1 MDVSVGLRDGRAGG
15 FVDMPGCRHCNAA
28 HADGGTGIR
37 STGDRARSRPGE
49 AGCRMREYWR
59 RIWEVIENQ
68 GTDQAVE
75 TGQQDS
81 ALPKIWVLG
90 KTGAGKS
97 SLVGML
103 TGASEIGIGNGFEP
117 CTTQSRL
124 YGYPQ
129 EAPVLHYL
137 DTRGIGE
144 SGYDPASEIAAHSG
158 TCSAILAVARLNDP
172 AQGELCRAV
181 REVRR
186 TRPGRKIIL
195 VHSWAGAFADM
206 TRRELA
212 REVNQAAIERAAGR
226 RLPGAVVE
234 TRNPGNGDEDRDRL
248 LQLLG
253 HELPLV
259 AFLLARQG
267 GATTES
273 EEFAAIHASVSRYS
287 LSAGLA
293 ALIPFAGP
301 ASTIPIQGSML
312 VELARHYEV
321 DLNRNLL
328 ASLASMLGVA
338 VIGRAVATKA
348 VAMVPAFGQTAG
360 AVLNGTAA
368 FATTFALGRATGYY
382 LFHLKA
388 GKRPDKREVRQ
399 IYKNAL
405 RGARHAFRK
414 DVGAG
419 D

>member
-1 MDVSVGLRDGRAGG
+1 
-15 FVDMPGCRHCNAA
+15 
-28 HADGGTGIR
+28 
-37 STGDRARSRPGE
+37 
-49 AGCRMREYWR
+49 MRGYWS
-59 RIWEVIENQ
+59 RIWEAIDGKVAAPAPEA
-68 GTDQAVE
+68 GRRGAE
-75 TGQQDS
+75 
-81 ALPKIWVLG
+81 LPTIWVLG

-97 SLVGML
+97 SLISAI
-103 TGASEIGIGNGFEP
+103 TGTRDIEIGNGYEP
-117 CTTQSRL
+117 CTTHARL
-124 YGYPQ
+124 YEYPV
-129 EAPVLHYL
+129 EDPVLQFL

-144 SGYDPASEIAAHSG
+144 SGYDPAPEIAAFSG
-158 TCSAILAVARLNDP
+158 TSSAILAVARLDDLS
-172 AQGELCRAV
+172 QSELCRAIS
-181 REVRR
+181 EIRR
-186 TRPGRKIIL
+186 SRPGRKIIV
-195 VHSWAGAFADM
+195 VHTRVGAVADKERSDSAM
-206 TRRELA
+206 A
-212 REVNQAAIERAAGR
+212 RNQRAIERAAGR
-226 RLPGAVVE
+226 RLPQTMFEA
-234 TRNPGNGDEDRDRL
+234 RNPGMDTDRDAL

-259 AFLLARQG
+259 AFLVAGQTG
-267 GATTES
+267 GTTEGA
-273 EEFAAIHASVSRYS
+273 EFAAIHASVSRYS